1 MPAGTVSVE
10 IQTAENTELERRQ
23 ATRLLLRL
31 DVHFALAGGKPVPCM
46 AGDYAPEERI
56 LRLDAQHPWNDLP
69 RSMEGTLQLSPGNG
83 SGQEVEVAASI
94 LRAEDRSLVIA
105 LVNPSQEAL
114 ALLKASVVSP
124 PLSENQVRA
133 RQAAF
138 APEFRRLL
146 PELRATVVR
155 AVAQLGTSFVK
166 TADERL
172 TEALRDARNNREQ
185 TLFNEAQARFSR
197 RQAQIVRQSVE
208 TLARAIDILD
218 DPLQPMAGADDE
230 NSTDL
235 SLIELADFEEFLTV
249 SQLSGAFEKQLTA
262 ILGPLNKR
270 LSHLAGREVEM
281 STSPLGPR
289 VMCEAFADAMKGL
302 LNDNQVS
309 DLVYQALRETLED
322 QLEDLYTRVNSLL
335 ADRGVL
341 SVIEPEKLTVRKL
354 PDRGGARPM
363 PSGTEWAGG
372 SDGEPDGYPGHYG
385 GPPAAHGQQGMAPP
399 MGSGSAPP
407 TAWAMPPGYSSSMPL
422 DQALLGA
429 TLAAESWAGQ
439 GPPLGQVLSLAQH
452 QLALRRRL
460 QDPETG
466 HSAQAQ
472 PAYTPQE
479 LLDGLSQLQYALA
492 EAPAADPLYVENIK
506 RQLTEA
512 LKAQGGADKAIG
524 QAESD
529 GIEIV
534 GTLFQSLLQ
543 DAEVGEFARGNL
555 RRLQGLVHKA
565 AIRDQALFSTK
576 EHPLLKLL
584 ERVAQIEEDPGEG
597 GASMRSRLQD
607 VIGQVNRSYDQD
619 PAVVEALLGKLD
631 AEIEVQGEDFQRGLQ
646 ATVKAAEEQQRLL
659 RERRA
664 RAGEAPPAEPNFPP
678 ELERWVGRAKS
689 LRAGARL
696 LMNANTPAPYV
707 ATVAWIGDDFNPYVL
722 VDAKGAKIA
731 ALTLQQVVMY
741 LRRGLV
747 KILREQQD
755 TAIDRALF
763 GVVNRLHRQ
772 VVEQATHDTLTN
784 LYTRKAFLQVVDE
797 QMPLPDHRNDEPEAA
812 LCEIA
817 LENLRDV
824 NARFGHESGDHLIRE
839 ISEELMANCDQ
850 RHTVLGR
857 LGGGEWGL
865 FWPRITLDKA
875 QAEVEA
881 LLERLSGLTSPFAP
895 GLQPVFVAGIAGVD
909 PKNPLLDLLVD
920 AAHEGCA
927 QARNQGEA
935 RVVIAGGDERKRL
948 QLEQL
953 AAYVTKAITRD
964 RLVLLYHEVKP
975 LEQASEQ
982 TAARLIVGA
991 EDRAGKLIPPL
1002 LFSQAVANTASSFDV
1017 DLWALRTAL
1026 RWIADNDEESDR
1038 FGSFILPLSR
1048 GSLETDGIASIIIN
1062 EFMNAPVPPSR
1073 ICFSLDDRA
1082 AHANL
1087 PEAVELI
1094 GSLREF
1100 GCRFVL
1106 GEFAGAQGDH
1116 AYVRELA
1123 VDFIEIAAAFQPAQ
1137 GPEQRDLV
1145 IARSVNDL
1153 AHFMGKRTI
1162 ARVNATPGAL
1172 DVLRKM
1178 KVDFVHDTAHAVRLR
1193 VNKDD

>member
-1 MPAGTVSVE
+1 
-10 IQTAENTELERRQ
+10 LERRQ
-23 ATRLLLRL
+23 NTRLLLRL
-31 DVHFALAGGKPVPCM
+31 DVHFMLAGGKALPCM
-46 AGDYAPEERI
+46 AGDFAPEENI

-69 RSMEGTLQLSPGNG
+69 RSMEGTLQLPPGNG
-83 SGQEVEVAASI
+83 EGQEVEVAASI

-105 LVNPSQEAL
+105 LVNPSRQAL
-114 ALLKASVVSP
+114 DLLRSAVVSP
-124 PLSENQVRA
+124 PLSESQVLA
-133 RQAAF
+133 RQAVF
-138 APEFRRLL
+138 APEFQRLL
-146 PELRATVVR
+146 PELRATAVR
-155 AVAQLGTSFVK
+155 AVAQLATGFVK
-166 TADERL
+166 TADDRL

-185 TLFNEAQARFSR
+185 MLFNEAQARFSR
-197 RQAQIVRQSVE
+197 RQSQIVRQTVE
-208 TLARAIDILD
+208 TVARAIDILD
-218 DPLQPMAGADDE
+218 DPLQPMVAPDGE

-249 SQLSGAFEKQLTA
+249 SQLSGAFEKR
-262 ILGPLNKR
+262 LGASLAPLNKR
-270 LSHLAGREVEM
+270 LSFLAQREVEN

-289 VMCEAFADAMKGL
+289 VICEAFADAMKGL
-302 LNDNQVS
+302 LNDNKVS
-309 DLVYQALRETLED
+309 DLVYQALREALDE
-322 QLEDLYTRVNSLL
+322 QLEDLYTRVNSLM

-341 SVIEPEKLTVRKL
+341 SVIEPERLAVRKL
-354 PDRGGARPM
+354 PDRGGVRAAAPAGEWSGGDGDVEGQPWHQTGPAATSM
-363 PSGTEWAGG
+363 PPGAGH
-372 SDGEPDGYPGHYG
+372 PGVG
-385 GPPAAHGQQGMAPP
+385 GNAPPAGWGM
-399 MGSGSAPP
+399 P
-407 TAWAMPPGYSSSMPL
+407 TGYSSSMPL

-429 TLAAESWAGQ
+429 TLAAESWAGH

-460 QDPETG
+460 QVPEANPAGQGT
-466 HSAQAQ
+466 A

-479 LLDGLSQLQYALA
+479 LLDGLSQLQYSLA
-492 EAPAADPLYVENIK
+492 EAPAGDPLYVENIK

-512 LKAQGGADKAIG
+512 LKAKGGTDKAIG
-524 QAESD
+524 PAESD

-543 DAEVGEFARGNL
+543 DAEVGEFARENL

-565 AIRDQALFSTK
+565 AIRDQALFSSK
-576 EHPLLKLL
+576 DHPLLKLL

-597 GASMRSRLQD
+597 GASMRSRLQE
-607 VIGQVNRSYDQD
+607 VIGQLNRSYDQN
-619 PAVVEALLGKLD
+619 PAVVESLLGQLD
-631 AEIEVQGEDFQRGLQ
+631 TEIDQQGEDFQHGLL
-646 ATVKAAEEQQRLL
+646 ATVKVAEEQQRLL

-664 RAGEAPPAEPNFPP
+664 RAGEAPPGEPHFPP

-696 LMNANTPAPYV
+696 LMNANTPGPYV
-707 ATVAWIGDDFNPYVL
+707 ATLAWIGDDFNPYVL

-747 KILREQQD
+747 KVLREQQD

-784 LYTRKAFLQVVDE
+784 LYTRKAFLQVLAE
-797 QMPLPDHRNDEPEAA
+797 QMPLPDSRKDEPEAA

-824 NARFGHESGDHLIRE
+824 NARFGHESGDQMIRE
-839 ISEELMANCDQ
+839 ISEELMANCDP

-857 LGGGEWGL
+857 LGGGEWGI

-875 QAEVEA
+875 QLEVEA
-881 LLERLSGLTSPFAP
+881 LLERLSGLETSFAP
-895 GLQPVFVAGIAGVD
+895 GIKPAFVAGIAGVD
-909 PKNPLLDLLVD
+909 PKNPLIDLVVS
-920 AAHEGCA
+920 AAHDGCA
-927 QARNQGEA
+927 QAREQGDV
-935 RVVIAGGDERKRL
+935 RVAIAGSDERKRL

-953 AAYVTKAITRD
+953 SAYVAKAVARD
-964 RLVLLYHEVKP
+964 RLVLLHHEVRP
-975 LEQASEQ
+975 LEPGTEPP
-982 TAARLIVGA
+982 AARLIVGA

-1002 LFSQAVANTASSFDV
+1002 LFSQAVMNTASAFDV
-1017 DLWALRTAL
+1017 DLWALRSTL
-1026 RWIADNDEESDR
+1026 GWVADNEAESER
-1038 FGSFILPLSR
+1038 FATFILPLSR
-1048 GSLETDGIASIIIN
+1048 ASLETDGIASIIIN

-1116 AYVRELA
+1116 AYVRELE

-1162 ARVNATPGAL
+1162 ARVNATPETL
-1172 DVLRKM
+1172 EVLRKM

-1193 VNKDD
+1193 VSKDD

>member
-1 MPAGTVSVE
+1 M
-10 IQTAENTELERRQ
+10 
-23 ATRLLLRL
+23 
-31 DVHFALAGGKPVPCM
+31 
-46 AGDYAPEERI
+46 
-56 LRLDAQHPWNDLP
+56 
-69 RSMEGTLQLSPGNG
+69 
-83 SGQEVEVAASI
+83 
-94 LRAEDRSLVIA
+94 
-105 LVNPSQEAL
+105 
-114 ALLKASVVSP
+114 
-124 PLSENQVRA
+124 
-133 RQAAF
+133 
-138 APEFRRLL
+138 
-146 PELRATVVR
+146 
-155 AVAQLGTSFVK
+155 
-166 TADERL
+166 
-172 TEALRDARNNREQ
+172 
-185 TLFNEAQARFSR
+185 
-197 RQAQIVRQSVE
+197 
-208 TLARAIDILD
+208 
-218 DPLQPMAGADDE
+218 
-230 NSTDL
+230 
-235 SLIELADFEEFLTV
+235 
-249 SQLSGAFEKQLTA
+249 
-262 ILGPLNKR
+262 
-270 LSHLAGREVEM
+270 
-281 STSPLGPR
+281 
-289 VMCEAFADAMKGL
+289 
-302 LNDNQVS
+302 
-309 DLVYQALRETLED
+309 RETLDE
-322 QLEDLYTRVNSLL
+322 QLEDFCTRMNSLL

-341 SVIEPEKLTVRKL
+341 SVIEPEKLAVRKL
-354 PDRGGARPM
+354 PNRAGARPAV
-363 PSGTEWAGG
+363 PTAEWAGSESEAEG
-372 SDGEPDGYPGHYG
+372 QYGQCSGQPGMGQPGMG
-385 GPPAAHGQQGMAPP
+385 GGVPSAGWGM
-399 MGSGSAPP
+399 SA
-407 TAWAMPPGYSSSMPL
+407 GYSNSVPL

-460 QDPETG
+460 QVTDTSPT
-466 HSAQAQ
+466 AQVAV
-472 PAYTPQE
+472 PAYSSQE
-479 LLDGLSQLQYALA
+479 LLEGLSQLQYSLA

-506 RQLTEA
+506 RQLNEA
-512 LKAQGGADKAIG
+512 LRVKGGADKAIG
-524 QAESD
+524 PAESD

-543 DAEVGEFARGNL
+543 DAEVGEFARDNL

-565 AIRDQALFSTK
+565 AIRDQALFSSK

-607 VIGQVNRSYDQD
+607 VIGQVNRSYDQN
-619 PAVVEALLGKLD
+619 PAVVESLLGQLD
-631 AEIEVQGEDFQRGLQ
+631 AEIDHQGEDFQRGLQ
-646 ATVKAAEEQQRLL
+646 ATVKVAEEQQRLL

-664 RAGEAPPAEPNFPP
+664 RAGEAPPGEPSFPP

-707 ATVAWIGDDFNPYVL
+707 ATIAWIGDDFNPYVL

-731 ALTLQQVVMY
+731 SLTLQQVVMY

-747 KILREQQD
+747 KVLREQQD

-784 LYTRKAFLQVVDE
+784 LYTRKAFLQVLEE
-797 QMPLPDHRNDEPEAA
+797 QMPLPDARKEEPEAA

-824 NARFGHESGDHLIRE
+824 NARFGHESGDQMIRE
-839 ISEELMANCDQ
+839 ISEELMANCDP

-857 LGGGEWGL
+857 LGGGEWGI
-865 FWPRITLDKA
+865 FWPHLTPDKA
-875 QAEVEA
+875 EVEVEA
-881 LLERLSGLTSPFAP
+881 LRERLSGLETPFAP
-895 GLQPVFVAGIAGVD
+895 GIKPVFVAGIARVD
-909 PKNPLLDLLVD
+909 PKNPLVDLLVN
-920 AAHEGCA
+920 AAHDGCA
-927 QARNQGEA
+927 QAREQGDV
-935 RVVIAGGDERKRL
+935 RVVIAGSDERRRQ

-953 AAYVTKAITRD
+953 STYVAKAVARD
-964 RLVLLYHEVKP
+964 RLVLLYHDVKP
-975 LEQASEQ
+975 LEPGAE
-982 TAARLIVGA
+982 ALGARIIVGA

-1002 LFSQAVANTASSFDV
+1002 LFSQAVVNTASAFDV
-1017 DLWALRTAL
+1017 DLWTLRSTL
-1026 RWIADNDEESDR
+1026 QWISDNDEESER
-1038 FGSFILPLSR
+1038 FATFILPLSR
-1048 GSLETDGIASIIIN
+1048 ASLETDGIASIIIN

-1073 ICFSLDDRA
+1073 ICFALDDRA

-1116 AYVRELA
+1116 VYVRELA

-1162 ARVNATPGAL
+1162 ARVHATPGTL
-1172 DVLRKM
+1172 EVLRKM

-1193 VNKDD
+1193 VSKDD